1 MIFKNKQPLG
11 SHLLKQ
17 PLAQAA
23 TWQPLAA
30 ATWGKCLR
38 VAASGCLSTG
48 LLEHV
53 AGKWLQVAALAS
65 GCKWLPEQVA
75 ASGCK
80 WLFEQVTIRLNEW
93 QFSFVLVLGLK
104 ILLIM
109 SPPGVIDSP
118 GLCDIDLAKTYR
130 RKRYRRAKM
139 IKITT
144 PSQRGASFC
153 NRNLSKKRSVYF
165 WNDNPSITSA
175 SKGQP
180 QLFLTFS
187 STCQRFFPGNA
198 TDVIIPP
205 HPTPDYRMWMCGN
218 ANEDHRA

>member
-1 MIFKNKQPLG
+1 M
-11 SHLLKQ
+11 
-17 PLAQAA
+17 
-23 TWQPLAA
+23 
-30 ATWGKCLR
+30 
-38 VAASGCLSTG
+38 
-48 LLEHV
+48 
-53 AGKWLQVAALAS
+53 
-65 GCKWLPEQVA
+65 
-75 ASGCK
+75 
-80 WLFEQVTIRLNEW
+80 TIRLNEW

-109 SPPGVIDSP
+109 SPPR
-118 GLCDIDLAKTYR
+118 CDRQSRPMRHRPCKNIPPEALPACENDQNYYTLTAR
-130 RKRYRRAKM
+130 
-139 IKITT
+139 
-144 PSQRGASFC
+144 SQFLQSKPI
-153 NRNLSKKRSVYF
+153 KKRSVYF